1 MISQPAH
8 PAAYSLHVLASSHHF
23 CLTVVEGPSKEIHC
37 AHEEDHH
44 RHRGCLS
51 NQLLLG
57 RRPAQAT
64 TDSAPTQNAV
74 NTQPKAHVKGIIDGL
89 CTLYPD
95 WCFN

>member
-1 MISQPAH
+1 MPMKKIITGIVA
-8 PAAYSLHVLASSHHF
+8 VLAISSF
-23 CLTVVEGPSKEIHC
+23 SVAV
-37 AHEEDHH
+37 
-44 RHRGCLS
+44 
-51 NQLLLG
+51 
-57 RRPAQAT
+57 PAQAA

>member
-1 MISQPAH
+1 LPVTKCLWSGRPSGQMISQPAH

-57 RRPAQAT
+57 RRPR
-64 TDSAPTQNAV
+64 SG
-74 NTQPKAHVKGIIDGL
+74 HH
-89 CTLYPD
+89 
-95 WCFN
+95 

>member
-37 AHEEDHH
+37 AHEED
-44 RHRGCLS
+44 
-51 NQLLLG
+51 
-57 RRPAQAT
+57 QAT

-74 NTQPKAHVKGIIDGL
+74 NAHKAHVEGIIDGL